1 MRVAFGRHGD
11 TLPHR
16 RDRCHFRSGT
26 PETAARTYLAT
37 VVVVLLA
44 IPDIVP
50 MIVVV
55 EPDAAMV
62 VVVEATV
69 VVGTVPVIGV

>member
-1 MRVAFGRHGD
+1 M
-11 TLPHR
+11 
-16 RDRCHFRSGT
+16 
-26 PETAARTYLAT
+26 
-37 VVVVLLA
+37 VVVLLA